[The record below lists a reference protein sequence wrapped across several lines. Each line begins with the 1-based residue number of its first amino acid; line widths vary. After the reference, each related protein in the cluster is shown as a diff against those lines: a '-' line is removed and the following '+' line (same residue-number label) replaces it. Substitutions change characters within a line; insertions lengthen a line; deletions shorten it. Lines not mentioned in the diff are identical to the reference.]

1 MSHNVML
8 HWLCS
13 YHHDTVMRTILCKE
27 TEAISHVHRGLL
39 LLLLLQTDL
48 FLMEK
53 ITEEQV

>member
-1 MSHNVML
+1 ML